1 VAFYVY
7 ILASR
12 RNGTRWH
19 DGQFDTAYLDAQER
33 SACRF
38 SKRYGVKMLVWY
50 EQHETRLAA
59 LERERQLKKWNR
71 SRKLRIIE
79 QFNPAWSDLYESL
92 SV

>member
-1 VAFYVY
+1 
-7 ILASR
+7 
-12 RNGTRWH
+12 
-19 DGQFDTAYLDAQER
+19 
-33 SACRF
+33 
-38 SKRYGVKMLVWY
+38 MLVWY